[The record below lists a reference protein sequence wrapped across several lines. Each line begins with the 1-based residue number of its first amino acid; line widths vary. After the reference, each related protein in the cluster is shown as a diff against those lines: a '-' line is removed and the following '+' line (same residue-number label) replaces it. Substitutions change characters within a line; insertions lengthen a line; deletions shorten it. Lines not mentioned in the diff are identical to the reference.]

1 MAEATKKE
9 SKGAIG
15 ALIGTVVLAAVCAVG
30 GWVARELVPA
40 EKPAAA

>member
-1 MAEATKKE
+1 MAETTKKE

-40 EKPAAA
+40 E